1 MCKKNRESSHAI
13 RRLLYGN
20 AATAFPP
27 SSIVLSHI
35 CVDDEISINPP
46 SSPLCICQTLR
57 RLDHYPQK
65 YSSTIV
71 VVSPFSLDAFER
83 WRRETQEV
91 SAAAVPFSRPT
102 RGHSTGRFIV
112 GYLYTAIP
120 FITDA
125 KKC

>member
-46 SSPLCICQTLR
+46 VRPSAFARLCVVSIIIPR
-57 RLDHYPQK
+57 N
-65 YSSTIV
+65 IV
-71 VVSPFSLDAFER
+71 V
-83 WRRETQEV
+83 Q
-91 SAAAVPFSRPT
+91 
-102 RGHSTGRFIV
+102 
-112 GYLYTAIP
+112 
-120 FITDA
+120 
-125 KKC
+125 